1 MYDFITGTAPDC
13 VVEKSRIFEMVF
25 SDKKELLSL
34 YNAANG
40 TKYDDPEMLEVNTLE
55 NAIYLSM
62 RNDISFVIDSR
73 LTLYEHQSTYSPNL
87 PLRYL
92 MYISDLYSSM
102 TQDENLYG
110 PRKVLLP
117 TSKFVIFYNGIE
129 EQPDVQELR
138 LSNAFQVADDHPSLE
153 LRAVML
159 NINPG
164 HNPQLLDNC
173 KTLRDYS
180 EYTARVRRYAEEVSL
195 SEAVEQA
202 ITECIKE
209 GILADFLRKNRTE
222 AKKVSIYE
230 YDEEKVMRMMRE
242 EAREDGW
249 EEGLQKGIE
258 RGIEQNLKGLIS
270 KKLAKGKTLEEIA
283 EILEEPL
290 ERIQALTKEL
300 AEAEEKAE

>member
-1 MYDFITGTAPDC
+1 MEKHTYQENTA
-13 VVEKSRIFEMVF
+13 VNRVYKSRIFEMVF

-102 TQDENLYG
+102 TRDENLYG

-117 TSKFVIFYNGIE
+117 TPKFVIFYNGIE
-129 EQPDVQELR
+129 EQPDMQELN
-138 LSNAFQVADDHPSLE
+138 LSDSFQIPDDKPSLE

-180 EYTARVRRYAEEVSL
+180 EYTSRVRRYAEEVSL

-202 ITECIKE
+202 ITECIRE
-209 GILADFLRKNRTE
+209 GILSDFLSKNRME

-249 EEGLQKGIE
+249 EEGLQLGME
-258 RGIEQNLKGLIS
+258 RGIEQKLKELIG
-270 KKLAKGKTLEEIA
+270 KKLAKGKTPEEIA
-283 EILEEPL
+283 DILEEPL
-290 ERIQALTKEL
+290 ELVQVL
-300 AEAEEKAE
+300 ARKLAEEKK